1 MFVMSDDNSH
11 QRQGNSWSKGLK
23 RWLSTAPETRDE
35 LIKLVQ
41 DSRKFL
47 EPDTVNMLEGVLD
60 LPATQVLDIM
70 TPISQVVGLSIDNTA
85 DIVMQTYLDTTHS
98 RYPVFEND
106 SQNNVLGILLAKDLI
121 PFLLAKTQG
130 QTDDFDL
137 QSVLRQPIFISETA
151 RSDNLLRLFQKNQTH
166 MAIVIDEFGNT
177 AGVVT
182 LEDLL
187 EEIVGDIED
196 EHDEV
201 LGLDEINHIVPVENR
216 VNTWL
221 IQSITP
227 IEVCNQQLGT
237 AFEYGD
243 VSSMGGLVMQSLGQV
258 NDLLGQSVL
267 IDGCKLTVL
276 SANERFIQEIELIT
290 GYNSSFETN

>member
-1 MFVMSDDNSH
+1 MSDDNSH
-11 QRQGNSWSKGLK
+11 QSYGSSWSKGLK

-35 LIKLVQ
+35 LVKLVQ

-60 LPATQVLDIM
+60 LPATQVHEIM
-70 TPISQVVGLSIDNTA
+70 TPISQVIGFSIHDDVQSIMA
-85 DIVMQTYLDTTHS
+85 TYLESNHS

-121 PFLLAKTQG
+121 PFLLKKAGGENQ
-130 QTDDFDL
+130 DFDL
-137 QSVLRQPIFISETA
+137 QSVLRQSIFISETA
-151 RSDNLLRLFQKNQTH
+151 RSDNLLRLFQKNQMH

-196 EHDEV
+196 EHDEI
-201 LGLDEINHIVPVENR
+201 GGIDEINQIVPVANKSD
-216 VNTWL
+216 TWI

-227 IEVCNQQLGT
+227 IELCNQQLGT
-237 AFEYGD
+237 AFEHGE

-258 NDLLGQSVL
+258 NELLGQSVL
-267 IDGCKLTVL
+267 IDDCKLTVL
-276 SANERFIQEIELIT
+276 SADERFIQEIELIK
-290 GYNSSFETN
+290 GYNSRL